1 MVVRSC
7 GFPALEMPRSCATD
21 PLPPGRRRQSGICG
35 NLPSVGKAAEQP
47 PDHRTPASSEPIP
60 FKFFNVAP
68 GAAAVELNRRTHL
81 HCLPR
86 YAVTNSE
93 RANSDQPP
101 RSTCLTT
108 RPSDITYARSEFCS
122 ATATFC
128 STRIKLIPRPRKL
141 ATTDTISFTT
151 FGAKPV
157 EGSSIISRS
166 GFSNKARLIAIICC
180 SPPLRRSTAESRRSS
195 MNGNSRSTSWMPNWI
210 LADPRIRPLFNAS
223 SKF

>member
-1 MVVRSC
+1 MPYPQPGELDHGCSQLRVSGFGDALFVRDGSA
-7 GFPALEMPRSCATD
+7 PA
-21 PLPPGRRRQSGICG
+21 GRRRQSGICG

-141 ATTDTISFTT
+141 ATTDTICLHHFRSQPGRGFIHNQQIRLQQQSAADSDHLLLAT
-151 FGAKPV
+151 AQKIHSRV
-157 EGSSIISRS
+157 ETLLHER
-166 GFSNKARLIAIICC
+166 K
-180 SPPLRRSTAESRRSS
+180 
-195 MNGNSRSTSWMPNWI
+195 
-210 LADPRIRPLFNAS
+210 
-223 SKF
+223 

>member
-1 MVVRSC
+1 MPCPQPGELDHGCSQPRVSGFGDALFVRD
-7 GFPALEMPRSCATD
+7 D
-21 PLPPGRRRQSGICG
+21 PLLPGRRRQSGICG
-35 NLPSVGKAAEQP
+35 NLPSAGKAAEQP

-68 GAAAVELNRRTHL
+68 GAAAAELNRRTHL

-128 STRIKLIPRPRKL
+128 STKIKLIPRPRRL
-141 ATTDTISFTT
+141 ATTDTIAFTT
-151 FGAKPV
+151 FGANPV

-180 SPPLRRSTAESRRSS
+180 SPPLRRSTAELRRSFI
-195 MNGNSRSTSWMPNWI
+195 NGNSSSTS
-210 LADPRIRPLFNAS
+210 
-223 SKF
+223 